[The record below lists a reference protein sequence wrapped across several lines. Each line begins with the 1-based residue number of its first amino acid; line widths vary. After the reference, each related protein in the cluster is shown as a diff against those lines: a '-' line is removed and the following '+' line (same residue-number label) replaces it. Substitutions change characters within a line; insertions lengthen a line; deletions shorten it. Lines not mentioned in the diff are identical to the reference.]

1 MPKRTTQAEL
11 DRRRS
16 EALAMK
22 VAGHTLRQIGE
33 HLFVSHETARKDIQ
47 HALDKARGD
56 SDIANEQFKVLT
68 LSRLNELFRLA
79 WPISLSGTPE
89 ADAAFDQVMRIME
102 LELQIR
108 GLLPYVQEG
117 KDAP

>member
-22 VAGHTLRQIGE
+22 VAGYTLRAIAQE
-33 HLFVSHETARKDIQ
+33 LYVSHETIRKDIKI
-47 HALDKARGD
+47 ALDKAKVD
-56 SDIANEQFKVLT
+56 WDIENEQFKVLA
-68 LSRLNELFRLA
+68 LSRLNELFKIA
-79 WPISLSGTPE
+79 WPVSLTDTPA
-89 ADAAFDQVMRIME
+89 ADVAFHQVMKIME

-108 GLLPYVQEG
+108 GILPYVQEG
-117 KDAP
+117 NDAR

>member
-22 VAGHTLRQIGE
+22 IAGYTLRQIGE

-47 HALDKARGD
+47 HALAAAKTDW
-56 SDIANEQFKVLT
+56 DIETSQFKTLT
-68 LSRLNELFRLA
+68 LDRLNELFKIA
-79 WPISLSGTPE
+79 WPISL
-89 ADAAFDQVMRIME
+89 D
-102 LELQIR
+102 
-108 GLLPYVQEG
+108 
-117 KDAP
+117 

>member
-33 HLFVSHETARKDIQ
+33 RLFVSHETARKDIQ
-47 HALDKARGD
+47 HALGKANVD
-56 SDIANEQFKVLT
+56 WDIENDQFKTLT
-68 LSRLNELFRLA
+68 LSRLNELFKLA
-79 WPISLSGTPE
+79 WPISLTDTPA
-89 ADAAFDQVMRIME
+89 ADIAFHQVMKIME

-108 GLLPYVQEG
+108 GILPYVQG
-117 KDAP
+117 DGDG